1 MRTTAACDC
10 AMAKEQRRKRHPM
23 KSGLAAQRGP
33 WLAALLAT
41 SIASLAV
48 PAGAQTPWAVYVM
61 DADGENAKKVSRD
74 DKSSFGSPVWSHDGK
89 KLAYDGR
96 SAVSHIFVQT
106 LAGATVQDV
115 LYVSSPKLLKRLSL
129 GYEGLL
135 ADVYWTRAVQYFGEK
150 HHAGGG
156 RYELLWPLLNITTQL
171 DPHLIPA
178 YAFGQTFLSARPP
191 NGAGVPEKA
200 IELVEYGIRNNPDDW
215 HLYYD
220 LGFIYYDLK
229 DYRSAADA
237 FLRGSHVPKAHP
249 FLKILAAQM
258 AEHGGDLETARM
270 MWTVTYQTT
279 HDKEIRANAAAHLLA
294 LQADQEVTELERLI
308 ENYLQKTGRLPA
320 SFAEMAEAGYLRGV
334 PADPLGNPYIL
345 TTDGQVLLRDPDDLP
360 FVEKGLP
367 PGYVPPAAPRI
378 HPAD

>member
-1 MRTTAACDC
+1 MIRSRQVTAAAAGLLLLC
-10 AMAKEQRRKRHPM
+10 MA
-23 KSGLAAQRGP
+23 A
-33 WLAALLAT
+33 
-41 SIASLAV
+41 
-48 PAGAQTPWAVYVM
+48 
-61 DADGENAKKVSRD
+61 
-74 DKSSFGSPVWSHDGK
+74 
-89 KLAYDGR
+89 
-96 SAVSHIFVQT
+96 SAVLLRQVDQVRTAAT
-106 LAGATVQDV
+106 LQDV

-229 DYRSAADA
+229 DYGSAADA
-237 FLRGSHVPKAHP
+237 FLRGSRVPNARP

-270 MWTVTYQTT
+270 MWTATYQTS
-279 HDKEIRANAAAHLLA
+279 HDKNIRANAAAHLRA
-294 LQADQEVTELERLI
+294 VQVDEEVPQLERLV
-308 ENYLQKTGRLPA
+308 ETYRQGAGHVPGSL
-320 SFAEMAEAGYLRGV
+320 AEMAAAGYLRGV
-334 PADPLGNPYIL
+334 PVDPLGKPYEL
-345 TTDGQVLLRDPDDLP
+345 TTDGHVLLSDPDSVP
-360 FVEKGLP
+360 FAQK
-367 PGYVPPAAPRI
+367 
-378 HPAD
+378 